1 MTTSR
6 NDDLNFALS
15 ALATPDF
22 ASSCFAE
29 TEHAMPPLKENADAH
44 GTIRRMMTARLTL
57 LGLLVMGTVIRTR
70 VTNAETLEIE
80 RTVNDYTPAADIQM
94 QRSAIMEG
102 SADPGLHP
110 SAYYAGT
117 DKTLLSF
124 LSKSSFAREKILELV
139 IDQYISSS
147 SPSDSLSDDL
157 DSAIDAIESLETDG
171 EPIQVKGHPFLFV
184 GSVGEIAGR

>member
-1 MTTSR
+1 MTTS
-6 NDDLNFALS
+6 NDNLNFALS
-15 ALATPDF
+15 ALAAPDF

-29 TEHAMPPLKENADAH
+29 TEHAMPPLKENADAR

-57 LGLLVMGTVIRTR
+57 LGLLVMGIVIRTR

-80 RTVNDYTPAADIQM
+80 RAVNDYTPAANIQM

-102 SADPGLHP
+102 SADPVLHP
-110 SAYYAGT
+110 SANNAG
-117 DKTLLSF
+117 KTLLSF
-124 LSKSSFAREKILELV
+124 LSKSSFAREKVLELV

-147 SPSDSLSDDL
+147 SPSDSLTDDL

>member
-1 MTTSR
+1 
-6 NDDLNFALS
+6 
-15 ALATPDF
+15 
-22 ASSCFAE
+22 
-29 TEHAMPPLKENADAH
+29 
-44 GTIRRMMTARLTL
+44 
-57 LGLLVMGTVIRTR
+57 
-70 VTNAETLEIE
+70 
-80 RTVNDYTPAADIQM
+80 
-94 QRSAIMEG
+94 
-102 SADPGLHP
+102 
-110 SAYYAGT
+110 
-117 DKTLLSF
+117 LLSF